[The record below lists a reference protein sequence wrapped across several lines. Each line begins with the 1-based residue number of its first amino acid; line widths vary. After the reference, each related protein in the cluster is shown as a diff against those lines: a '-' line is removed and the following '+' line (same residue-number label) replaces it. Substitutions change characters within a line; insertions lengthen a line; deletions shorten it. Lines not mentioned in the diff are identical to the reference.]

1 MNSANRFSPLE
12 TLVKLA
18 EQPIRIGSLAKRLR
32 EERSVLSK
40 FGELVE
46 EHLRVCG
53 FDLGE
58 LSELLLD
65 AGADD
70 YDAHPGVLAATLTAA
85 PSDTFAIGWCPRTWT
100 ALGKVLGNPPRERML
115 PLLKAFYFVGPDE
128 EPAA

>member
-1 MNSANRFSPLE
+1 LP
-12 TLVKLA
+12 
-18 EQPIRIGSLAKRLR
+18 

-46 EHLRVCG
+46 EHLRVRG

-65 AGADD
+65 AGADE
-70 YDAHPGVLAATLTAA
+70 YDAHPGVLATTLTAA
-85 PSDTFAIGWCPRTWT
+85 PSDNFVIGWCPRTWT

-115 PLLKAFYFVGPDE
+115 PLLKAFYFLGPDE

>member
-1 MNSANRFSPLE
+1 MK
-12 TLVKLA
+12 LV

-115 PLLKAFYFVGPDE
+115 PLLKAFYFVGPDD